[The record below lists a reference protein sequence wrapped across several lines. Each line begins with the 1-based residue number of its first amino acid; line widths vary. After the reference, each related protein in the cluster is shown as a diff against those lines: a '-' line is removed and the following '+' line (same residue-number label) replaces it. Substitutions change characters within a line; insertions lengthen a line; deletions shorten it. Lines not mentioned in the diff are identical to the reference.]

1 MLDPRFKLKWT
12 SSEEERTA
20 IKYMLITQA
29 QAVNSQSAEE
39 DIPTPPPA
47 KRRRLDPSDDLFD
60 IMSESTS
67 SGPVTEGAA
76 VNEVASYLAQPCT
89 DRHSDPLQYW
99 KGQKCNYPNLAQL
112 ACRFLCVPASSAPV
126 ERLFTI
132 GGKVFRPE
140 SCRLSDAVFE
150 LLMFIRSNG
159 I

>member
-1 MLDPRFKLKWT
+1 M
-12 SSEEERTA
+12 
-20 IKYMLITQA
+20 
-29 QAVNSQSAEE
+29 E

-47 KRRRLDPSDDLFD
+47 KRHRFDPSDDFD
-60 IMSESTS
+60 FMSEYTS
-67 SGPVTEGAA
+67 SDPVTEGAA
-76 VNEVASYLAQPCT
+76 AAVNEVANYLAQPCT
-89 DRHSDPLQYW
+89 DPHSDPLQYW

-126 ERLFTI
+126 ERLFSI

-140 SCRLSDAVFE
+140 RCSLSDAVFE